1 MVYTISDNVERIATK
16 QVMDSKFRKIRTME
30 NEEPFDELEARRIW
44 KNVLLIG
51 FAFMIHFTAFWGAS
65 NLQSSVNSEAAL
77 GTFTL
82 ASIYGSLLLSNIL
95 LPALVMKWLGCK
107 WTIALTFI
115 VYMPFI
121 LSQFHPKFYTLIPAG
136 LAVGLGGGPLWCAK
150 CTYLTI
156 ISEAYAKIAGIN
168 SETVVTRFFGIFF
181 MFYSFSQVWGNLISS
196 AVLSSGDVAASN
208 ETMSFFINTTKSTD
222 IEEVSNKCGAN
233 FCPGVITSDA
243 VPNLVPPPSYKIN
256 MIASIYFF
264 CMVAAVLIVSVGV
277 DKMSRYRKG
286 RKVTRTEITG
296 WRLLIVT
303 LKHSTQPLQILI
315 LPIIMF
321 IGAEQAFLAA
331 EYTSAYVG
339 CGWGI
344 SNIGFVMICFGAC
357 NGIASIFSGSLVKI
371 TGRGPLICAAF
382 ILHVALLIT
391 LLFWIPGPHNSW
403 IFFVVSG
410 LWGVCDAL
418 WLVQIN
424 SYSGILFPGKE
435 EAAFSN
441 FRLWESTGSVIT
453 YILSPYL
460 CMNIKIYLLLLLLVI
475 GVAGYTAVEYVH
487 RKNRRELDE
496 DVVKGK
502 FELVSDVVKSGEVA
516 D

>member
-1 MVYTISDNVERIATK
+1 MVYTISDNVESIRIK
-16 QVMDSKFRKIRTME
+16 QVMDSKFRKIKTAE
-30 NEEPFDELEARRIW
+30 NEEPFDEFEARRIW

-95 LPALVMKWLGCK
+95 LPALVMKWLGSK
-107 WTIALTFI
+107 WTIALSFI

-121 LSQFHPKFYTLIPAG
+121 LSQFYPKFYTLIPAG

-156 ISEAYAKIAGIN
+156 VSEAYAKIAGVS

-196 AVLSSGDVAASN
+196 AVLSSGEIAISN
-208 ETMSFFINTTKSTD
+208 KTTSFFINSSESTKIRGVT
-222 IEEVSNKCGAN
+222 NKCGAN
-233 FCPGVITSDA
+233 FCPGVITSDS

-256 MIASIYFF
+256 MIASIYFL

-286 RKVTRTEITG
+286 RKVIGTTTG
-296 WRLLIVT
+296 WRLLVVT
-303 LKHSTQPLQILI
+303 LKHSTQPLQMLI

-344 SNIGFVMICFGAC
+344 SNIGFVMICFGTC
-357 NGIASIFSGSLVKI
+357 NGIASILCGSLVKI
-371 TGRGPLICAAF
+371 TGRASLICVAF

-391 LLFWIPGPHNSW
+391 LLWWTPGPYNSW
-403 IFFVVSG
+403 IFFVVSA

-460 CMNIKIYLLLLLLVI
+460 CINIKIYLLILLLVF

-487 RKNRRELDE
+487 RKHMKEIDE
-496 DVVKGK
+496 DVKKEK
-502 FELVSDVVKSGEVA
+502 FELVSDVKSGEVA